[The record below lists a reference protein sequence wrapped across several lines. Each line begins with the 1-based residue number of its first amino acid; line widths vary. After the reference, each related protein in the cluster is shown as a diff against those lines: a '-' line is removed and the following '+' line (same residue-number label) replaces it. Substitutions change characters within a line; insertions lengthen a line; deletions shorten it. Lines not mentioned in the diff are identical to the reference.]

1 MLQTNAYMQKLSL
14 PRELQTATMV
24 YKSLN
29 GLAPDYLKSM
39 FTARRST
46 STYSLR
52 NCEGKLAIPL
62 PCTNFLKKKI
72 SYSGAVLWN
81 SSPTNLRQAQTLAS
95 FKSGCR
101 RFLFDN
107 DLRVNHTAFME
118 SRHFVMVFIFVVVRF
133 FSRRLASWHC
143 N

>member
-1 MLQTNAYMQKLSL
+1 MLQTNACMQKLNL

-39 FTARRST
+39 FTDRRST

-62 PCTNFLKKKI
+62 PCTNFLKKKSTI
-72 SYSGAVLWN
+72 
-81 SSPTNLRQAQTLAS
+81 
-95 FKSGCR
+95 
-101 RFLFDN
+101 
-107 DLRVNHTAFME
+107 
-118 SRHFVMVFIFVVVRF
+118 VVRCCGTAHLPICGKHK
-133 FSRRLASWHC
+133 RLLVLNPALGVSFLIMIELITRHSWKAGTLLLFLSSLSLDSLVVD
-143 N
+143 